1 MHQAGTTW
9 RFTSKHAPD
18 LNWNPELNVRIQSE
32 ELKTYMHP
40 DLWRWKNYPHG
51 HLMDGEGILKWN
63 EFWEAATEKGS
74 QMQASKRRE
83 NAERCHR
90 EWHNS

>member
-1 MHQAGTTW
+1 M
-9 RFTSKHAPD
+9 
-18 LNWNPELNVRIQSE
+18 E
-32 ELKTYMHP
+32 ELSSWP
-40 DLWRWKNYPHG
+40 F
-51 HLMDGEGILKWN
+51 DGEGILKWN